1 MLLSGFYAM
10 IRYIY
15 SGKEKTII
23 GITDLEQLF
32 QVYILADKV
41 SLYGTY
47 VWLLTKVAAG
57 FVNLSRVIDQ
67 ITLKTPTLNI
77 VFNSV

>member
-1 MLLSGFYAM
+1 MLLYMYMYMYMYMLVPVMKKYAFVSGFYAM

-23 GITDLEQLF
+23 NITDLEQLF

-41 SLYGTY
+41 SLYG
-47 VWLLTKVAAG
+47 
-57 FVNLSRVIDQ
+57 RVQ
-67 ITLKTPTLNI
+67 I
-77 VFNSV
+77 FF